1 MHSSIQVL
9 AAPPDSQKQSPST
22 QSCTGWA
29 AGHSPL
35 GTMLGVPGDSFGE
48 HPTRPGLSSGWTL
61 PQPCLTYPSASRSLS
76 PAFCRG
82 SKAGKEYGDQPEA
95 ARELL
100 MHGMLPA
107 PLYPVY
113 SLRGTTWWLFLH
125 CYLWWDPPM
134 LTKTSP
140 WRLPHWVTP
149 GPW

>member
-1 MHSSIQVL
+1 MHSSIQVQ

-22 QSCTGWA
+22 QSRTGWA

-61 PQPCLTYPSASRSLS
+61 PQPCLTCPSASTSLS

-95 ARELL
+95 AREPL
-100 MHGMLPA
+100 MHEMLPA
-107 PLYPVY
+107 PLYP
-113 SLRGTTWWLFLH
+113 SSIPSGGPRGGSSFTVIYGGILL
-125 CYLWWDPPM
+125 CSPKPP
-134 LTKTSP
+134 LGDSHT
-140 WRLPHWVTP
+140 
-149 GPW
+149 G